1 MKNWFKE
8 SDVFYENFD
17 DKFSVGYN
25 IQKYPEN
32 LEKKSNSVV
41 VIGVDENIS
50 DSIRREFYKT
60 SYQFEGVNL
69 ADLGNIRNN
78 SPEFSINLL
87 KELIDIKTNIILI
100 GGSKKYFTTQIKNL
114 NHHQG
119 NIAFFE
125 KAGDILFDKETQD
138 IINNNKVN
146 KIKLIAYQSHLI
158 HKSKLTGNL
167 GNNSMRLGQI
177 RNNKIDLEP
186 LLRDVDSSIF
196 NLDCIRYSEVPG
208 LKNTSPSGLT
218 SEEACQIMRYLGLNT
233 CSNIL
238 NIVGYDPKFDFNNQA
253 AMLVSQ
259 LIWYYLGGV
268 DDMIPDDLI
277 DSNSLTKYIV
287 ELSEYNISLYFY
299 QSIKSGRWWVGIP
312 QIQEGENYYL
322 PCSEDDYIK
331 ATNNEL
337 STRIFNELSNL

>member
-8 SDVFYENFD
+8 SDVFYENFE
-17 DKFSVGYN
+17 DKFSVGHN
-25 IQKYPEN
+25 IEKYPEN
-32 LEKKSNSVV
+32 LTQKANSVAIV
-41 VIGVDENIS
+41 GIDENIS

-60 SYQFEGVNL
+60 AYQFDDIHL
-69 ADLGNIRNN
+69 ADLGNVRND
-78 SPEFSINLL
+78 SPEFLISLL
-87 KELIDIKTNIILI
+87 EELVNINIILI
-100 GGSKKYFTTQIKNL
+100 GGSKEHFVKQLETL
-114 NHHQG
+114 NHKHS

-125 KAGDILFDKETQD
+125 KSGDILFDESVQNILKD
-138 IINNNKVN
+138 NKRS
-146 KIKLIAYQSHLI
+146 KIKLVAYQSHLV
-158 HKSKLTGNL
+158 HKSKLKDDL
-167 GNNSMRLGQI
+167 GKNSMRLGEI

-186 LLRDVDSSIF
+186 SLRNVDFSIF

-233 CSNIL
+233 SNNLI

-268 DDMIPDDLI
+268 DNIIANDLI
-277 DSNSLTKYIV
+277 DSTSLTKYIV
-287 ELSEYNISLYFY
+287 ELSEYNLSLHFY

-312 QIQEGENYYL
+312 QEQGKENYYL

-337 STRIFNELSNL
+337 SSRIFNEMSNL